1 MALFIQINLQK
12 DTTGK
17 NGKTAKKVKKE
28 KPKGKVSYYVMQ
40 YSHGSYEIRGSCTVK
55 TRIQEHVD

>member
-1 MALFIQINLQK
+1 MALFIHINLQK

-17 NGKTAKKVKKE
+17 NGKAAKKDKKE

-40 YSHGSYEIRGSCTVK
+40 YCLATSEGLVVVS
-55 TRIQEHVD
+55 